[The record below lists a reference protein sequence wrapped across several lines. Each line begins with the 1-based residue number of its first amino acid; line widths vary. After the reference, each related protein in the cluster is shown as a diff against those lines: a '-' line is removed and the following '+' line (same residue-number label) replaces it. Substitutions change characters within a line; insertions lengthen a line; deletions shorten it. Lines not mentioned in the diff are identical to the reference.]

1 MTHSETFDQMSGK
14 AACMDEEP
22 WTPSDSFDEV
32 VIRVNEKGECVVAGP
47 EEKVAEVK
55 KEILEFLGKGQ
66 QSVLPETIE
75 RIELEAKRGRK

>member
-1 MTHSETFDQMSGK
+1 MSEK
-14 AACMDEEP
+14 AGCMDEEP

-55 KEILEFLGKGQ
+55 KEILQFLGKGQ
-66 QSVLPETIE
+66 QRLLPETIE
-75 RIELEAKRGRK
+75 RIELEGKHSRK